1 MAKPRGARGGADKK
15 SLGSM
20 SDSSQN
26 DEERK
31 EKEQYH
37 MLKQSL
43 KALQE
48 RASTTFKGSN
58 SQPAEAPKPYSVS
71 SDNEAGDEDADAI
84 EKNGKPYPTGL
95 ISDDSADE
103 AEKKIGG
110 ANTSS
115 NSNGSN
121 DLHPLVEQERE
132 MEQSY
137 IQSSENG
144 TEQIRDGAGLD
155 HSNLHNEEGKNI
167 FEEDLALEEQ
177 PLDDR
182 KLSVDRKRLFQMQR
196 GPRQVQ
202 DADPRHEESKSS
214 QLLTSINERVNEHKK
229 LATSSSL
236 QKLSMGAGK
245 VKISKESSQKM
256 FTGLQ
261 QIKKKSGDDKK

>member
-1 MAKPRGARGGADKK
+1 MSPYNLLRLGLHLTLAAAFSAICLNSLRKLREESAARSTSRVSGLPPELP
-15 SLGSM
+15 S
-20 SDSSQN
+20 
-26 DEERK
+26 
-31 EKEQYH
+31 YTFCV
-37 MLKQSL
+37 
-43 KALQE
+43 
-48 RASTTFKGSN
+48 ASR
-58 SQPAEAPKPYSVS
+58 
-71 SDNEAGDEDADAI
+71 DAI